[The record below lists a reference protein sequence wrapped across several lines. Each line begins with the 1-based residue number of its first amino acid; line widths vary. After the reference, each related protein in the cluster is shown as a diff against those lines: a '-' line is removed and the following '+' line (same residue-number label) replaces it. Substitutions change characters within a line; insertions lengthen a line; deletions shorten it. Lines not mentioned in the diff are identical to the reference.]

1 MDNETINIK
10 IGNKT
15 NDKNNNANQRNY
27 IILYKCFIVINFI
40 LTCILL
46 VIIYKLFE
54 LKYKYYLENK
64 NDLKNILEICQNLKN
79 EHQNFAISD
88 KIKLLKEMTNN
99 NELEYKGLKTCLE
112 NDPDSQHCIYHLITP
127 KEVFGKK
134 RIILGNKDDGC
145 YVLLDD
151 FNNIKIAY
159 SFGIG
164 LKIQFDTE
172 LANRD
177 IDVYMYDHTIN
188 SLPYQNPKFHWKKI
202 GIAGKKTK
210 NKQMK
215 TLEEIIIE
223 NGHSLEKNMILKMDV
238 EYYEWESIIDLKEDT
253 LNQFKYIAIEYH
265 FKDEKIYNQTQLYYE
280 VLKKI
285 SKTHQAFYVRC
296 NGDKSKKI
304 NFGYNRICKIMEV
317 SYIIKK
323 DNIFLKDESIYP
335 MYEFDYIMPKT
346 EKIDMNLNVLKLFT

>member
-1 MDNETINIK
+1 MDNETLNIK
-10 IGNKT
+10 MNNKT
-15 NDKNNNANQRNY
+15 NNKNNNANQRNY
-27 IILYKCFIVINFI
+27 IILYKCFIAINFF
-40 LTCILL
+40 LACTLL
-46 VIIYKLFE
+46 IIIYKFSE

-64 NDLKNILEICQNLKN
+64 NYLKNILEICQNLKN
-79 EHQNFAISD
+79 ERQNFDISD

-99 NELEYKGLKTCLE
+99 NELEYKGLKNCLE
-112 NDPDSQHCIYHLITP
+112 NDPDSQYCIYHLITP

-134 RIILGNKDDGC
+134 RILLGKKGDGC

-151 FNNIKIAY
+151 FQNIKIAY

-164 LKIQFDTE
+164 RRIQFDTE

-215 TLEEIIIE
+215 TLEELILE
-223 NGHSLEKNMILKMDV
+223 NGHSLEKNMILKMDI
-238 EYYEWESIIDLKEDT
+238 EHWEWESIIDLKEDT
-253 LNQFKYIAIEYH
+253 LSKFKYIAIEYH

-280 VLKKI
+280 VIKKI
-285 SKTHQAFYVRC
+285 SKTHQSFYVRC
-296 NGDKSKKI
+296 NGDKSRKI
-304 NFGYNRICKIMEV
+304 NFGSNRICHIMEV

-323 DNIFLKDESIYP
+323 DNKFLKDESIYP
-335 MYEFDYIMPKT
+335 MYEFDEIRPK
-346 EKIDMNLNVLKLFT
+346 EGKLDMNLNVLKFFM